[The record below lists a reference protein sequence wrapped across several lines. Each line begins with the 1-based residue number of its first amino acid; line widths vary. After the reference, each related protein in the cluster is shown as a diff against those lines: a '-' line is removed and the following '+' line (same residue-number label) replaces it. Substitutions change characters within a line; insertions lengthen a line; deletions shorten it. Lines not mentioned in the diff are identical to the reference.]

1 MKQIIITLFILLSMI
16 LSIFEL
22 DAKLVSNIK
31 AYQSRVGLQN
41 EKVLYRYTDK
51 ILTEEAEKN
60 GNI

>member
-1 MKQIIITLFILLSMI
+1 MI

-51 ILTEEAEKN
+51 ILTEKAEKN
-60 GNI
+60 GSI